1 MDCVSFVISKNK
13 YDKYAVNAGIIGYF
27 RWNKTRLEEILR
39 NIFHL
44 GISYL
49 QYVH

>member
-1 MDCVSFVISKNK
+1 MDCVSNIISKNK

-27 RWNKTRLEEILR
+27 RLNEIRLEEILG

-44 GISYL
+44 GISHL

>member
-1 MDCVSFVISKNK
+1 MDCLPNIISKNK
-13 YDKYAVNAGIIGYF
+13 YDKYAVNEGIIGYF
-27 RWNKTRLEEILR
+27 RLNETRLEEILR

-49 QYVH
+49 QYVY

>member
-1 MDCVSFVISKNK
+1 MDCLSNIISKNK
-13 YDKYAVNAGIIGYF
+13 YDKYAVNAGTIGYF
-27 RWNKTRLEEILR
+27 RLNETTFEEILR

-49 QYVH
+49 